1 MGTIDTHVP
10 TKKKL
15 LLKDVE
21 LLWYKSQLGLET
33 NAFEKKNA
41 KKTNRKAQ
49 IRQNSEGYMPL
60 RLVIFKNSRRVP
72 LWRIFTQKSKI
83 YFSLNIALHA
93 YAAFIFMQIV
103 GKISTSGRHIEK
115 KRILGKRM
123 YVLQCKLC
131 IYARQISSPRFLI
144 NNSIRLLDMH

>member
-1 MGTIDTHVP
+1 MITTLEMGTIDTHVP

-60 RLVIFKNSRRVP
+60 RLVIF
-72 LWRIFTQKSKI
+72 
-83 YFSLNIALHA
+83 
-93 YAAFIFMQIV
+93 
-103 GKISTSGRHIEK
+103 
-115 KRILGKRM
+115 
-123 YVLQCKLC
+123 
-131 IYARQISSPRFLI
+131 
-144 NNSIRLLDMH
+144 